1 MNCRTKGHSFERW
14 CAAKLRVLWPNVQTC
29 RFAGNLWLDSC
40 GVDLINTPGFNVQ
53 CKAVEKLSPG
63 YHEILNRMPQ
73 GKNTNI
79 IIHKKNGKGIIVAM
93 KLEDFLTLIEQ
104 S

>member
-14 CAAKLRVLWPNVQTC
+14 CAAKLRALWPNVQTC

-40 GVDLINTPGFNVQ
+40 GVDLINTTGFNVQ

-79 IIHKKNGKGIIVAM
+79 IIHKKNGKGVIVALR
-93 KLEDFLTLIEQ
+93 LEDFLTLIER